1 MRTRLGGHLFAVSS
15 LDSSSYRL
23 RGWQVWSGEEHDQM
37 CILSYYVERTNRR
50 KQATTVVP
58 MGGNG

>member
-1 MRTRLGGHLFAVSS
+1 MRAKLEEHLFAVSS
-15 LDSSSYRL
+15 HDSSSYRL

-37 CILSYYVERTNRR
+37 CSLSYYMERTNRS
-50 KQATTVVP
+50 KQAITVVP